1 MEIIRDNE
9 LLYIGDKENP
19 QAFIKYK
26 INNGEIAVV
35 STVVK
40 ESLRGQGVAG
50 KLMDKVVEIAKEEN
64 LKIDPICSYAD
75 VYLRKREELRYLR
88 A

>member
-9 LLYIGDKENP
+9 LLYIGEKENP
-19 QAFIKYK
+19 EAFIKYK
-26 INNGEIAVV
+26 IQNGEIAVV

-40 ESLRGQGVAG
+40 ESLRGQGIAE
-50 KLMDKVVEIAKEEN
+50 KLMDKVVEIAKKEN
-64 LKIDPICSYAD
+64 LKINPICSYAD
-75 VYLRKREELRYLR
+75 VYLRKREELLYLR